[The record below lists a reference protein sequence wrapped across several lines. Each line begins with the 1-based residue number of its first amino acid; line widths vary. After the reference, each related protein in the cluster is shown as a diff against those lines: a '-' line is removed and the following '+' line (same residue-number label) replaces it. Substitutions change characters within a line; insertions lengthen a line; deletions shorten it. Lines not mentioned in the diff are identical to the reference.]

1 MLEMMAA
8 QFAGSFGSSLGAGM
22 GGGGGPGG
30 GAPLLSGGGAL
41 DARSFM
47 DGSGWTVATG
57 GSRARGG
64 TVGAKSQDGTLEPP
78 PPGYGADVPP
88 MRAGVSPWV
97 AGLMLA
103 MVAGGWLWSRR
114 NR

>member
-1 MLEMMAA
+1 MLEIMAA
-8 QFAGSFGSSLGAGM
+8 QLAGGLGKSLGDGIS
-22 GGGGGPGG
+22 GGSGP
-30 GAPLLSGGGAL
+30 LVSGGGAL

-64 TVGAKSQDGTLEPP
+64 TVGAKSQNGTLEA
-78 PPGYGADVPP
+78 PPGYGADQPAT
-88 MRAGVSPWV
+88 RAGLSPL
-97 AGLMLA
+97 AMGAMLA
-103 MVAGGWLWSRR
+103 MLAGGWLWSRR